1 MGKTNINLFNLMTLY
16 LMMAISTGKQY
27 KHLINGSLTSSS
39 QTLMVLLNIRFN
51 LLTLASQTT
60 FSLFLYYI
68 LILGYEFYLLL
79 KTLL

>member
-1 MGKTNINLFNLMTLY
+1 MTLY

-51 LLTLASQTT
+51 KSYKVAFLL
-60 FSLFLYYI
+60 
-68 LILGYEFYLLL
+68 
-79 KTLL
+79 